1 MATKFCQNCGSK
13 ILAEAK
19 FCAACGDVLAH
30 VASNESA
37 TEPAV
42 TPSAS
47 SAAPTS
53 KPLNKKRLIFGS
65 AALVAVA
72 LAVFVFALNPF
83 GLSSLDGKPA
93 SAIQSQLVSDGFCPE
108 PVARSI
114 FEEPDLLKDYDDDV
128 MRSCID
134 RNLFIGFYIYAN
146 QTPGEIRV
154 HLDNDMEMVYG
165 KDWYILLTGT
175 NNASVKQEF
184 AQKYGAKVGG
194 N

>member
-1 MATKFCQNCGSK
+1 MATNFCPNCGSK
-13 ILAEAK
+13 LITEAK
-19 FCAACGDVLAH
+19 FCADCGQARAQ
-30 VASNESA
+30 VASTETSA
-37 TEPAV
+37 EPAL
-42 TPSAS
+42 TLTAS
-47 SAAPTS
+47 SAAPRSKTS
-53 KPLNKKRLIFGS
+53 NMKGLIFGS

-72 LAVFVFALNPF
+72 LAVFVFVFNPF
-83 GLSSLDGKPA
+83 GSSSLDGKPA

-134 RNLFIGFYIYAN
+134 RNLFIGFYIYTN
-146 QTPGEIRV
+146 QTPGEIQV
-154 HLDNDMEMVYG
+154 HLDNDMELVYG

-175 NNASVKQEF
+175 NNASIKQEF